1 MPELHL
7 KQSVFTYRA
16 YGAFTK
22 HGETIPKISKTIK
35 LKHLYR
41 NELDKACFAHD
52 AAYSDSKDVAK
63 RTTLEKI
70 LKEKA
75 NEIARNGKSDGYQR
89 GLASMAYKIFDE
101 KQDWD

>member
-22 HGETIPKISKTIK
+22 HGETIPKISKTSK

-41 NELDKACFAHD
+41 NELDEACLLMMQH
-52 AAYSDSKDVAK
+52 
-63 RTTLEKI
+63 I
-70 LKEKA
+70 LIVK
-75 NEIARNGKSDGYQR
+75 
-89 GLASMAYKIFDE
+89 L
-101 KQDWD
+101 